1 MSSQLESMQSVLPP
15 TVSPGWNDPPNLG
28 GAAAPAASN
37 RLAQLRKRPVDPS
50 ISSSSAGGGMMT
62 HQPGQPPDHGYP
74 HGAGDNRHPGHSQH
88 HNSPEQYG
96 VVPTPV
102 SVGIPTSPPV
112 PGVTTT
118 QATVQMFAQP
128 QQQYTHHVAPVHSS
142 STAISA
148 PQLPQTTVTATH
160 LPQGALEQ
168 HYPTTTATPYTQA
181 MPAAHPTLHYNQSPM
196 GTSVQSQDV
205 HAQNAQMAN
214 HQQFF
219 HQQQYHGAPP
229 IHRRVLTSTSPTTP
243 PATTPTNQYSS
254 SSSTS
259 PLTSFTSAITTLSTS
274 SPAMPSSTTQRE
286 AHRPV
291 YDAFTVSGGSAGAKS
306 VDPFLIRSHSN
317 PNQHQHQHSTHV
329 AWSAA
334 SADSALTSSSSSSPT
349 MPRAVPTKRAPS
361 PDPPSLQPN
370 DFIASLPNCV
380 VDSARRP
387 STHEGVNY
395 RKLHKAPGDVSMSRQ
410 QIILCLSAASK
421 KLSPNIHRGV
431 QLRISELKDAMDEG
445 RISEKCLKSL
455 NYVVDSIDREKY
467 DDAHTFFDRLK
478 AECPDEMGPWA
489 QQGIRLLINE
499 LRRPAARIG
508 SAGPHLRSQ

>member
-1 MSSQLESMQSVLPP
+1 MILTNITKRLHAKQRPIDAVGFVNGFLPFPPWGLQVPQGSTLGSCAGPQVSAVVVLLRLTPLDITAARDAMTLWTFDDISRILHDRASQVEGDAINALTVVQKGHIGELSIGGRSFVLDQIMNGIILSLPEEVQVKAGMSSQLESMQSVLPP

-229 IHRRVLTSTSPTTP
+229 IHRRVLGS
-243 PATTPTNQYSS
+243 
-254 SSSTS
+254 
-259 PLTSFTSAITTLSTS
+259 
-274 SPAMPSSTTQRE
+274 
-286 AHRPV
+286 
-291 YDAFTVSGGSAGAKS
+291 YDFSIIVS
-306 VDPFLIRSHSN
+306 DR
-317 PNQHQHQHSTHV
+317 
-329 AWSAA
+329 
-334 SADSALTSSSSSSPT
+334 
-349 MPRAVPTKRAPS
+349 
-361 PDPPSLQPN
+361 
-370 DFIASLPNCV
+370 DFQEQFYGHIAS
-380 VDSARRP
+380 
-387 STHEGVNY
+387 G
-395 RKLHKAPGDVSMSRQ
+395 MSGNP
-410 QIILCLSAASK
+410 L
-421 KLSPNIHRGV
+421 
-431 QLRISELKDAMDEG
+431 
-445 RISEKCLKSL
+445 
-455 NYVVDSIDREKY
+455 Y
-467 DDAHTFFDRLK
+467 
-478 AECPDEMGPWA
+478 
-489 QQGIRLLINE
+489 
-499 LRRPAARIG
+499 
-508 SAGPHLRSQ
+508 